1 MQAIPPIIE
10 RSFFFVTSEEDDDD
24 FTVTRSLL
32 LHCVELVI
40 TSMSYNPALTLAILD
55 RHDWT
60 QTFFAIW
67 FKNLGKYTRV
77 HDKKIILSAICSL
90 FEWLNGVGSGS
101 PLSANANQLL
111 LGALEVFR
119 DLPKALGGETTFLH
133 SVRCRYICSS
143 VSIRRT
149 GNREREPGSRGGRR

>member
-10 RSFFFVTSEEDDDD
+10 RCFFFVTSEEEDED
-24 FTVTRSLL
+24 FTVTRGLL

-40 TSMSYNPALTLAILD
+40 TAMSYNPALTLAILD

-67 FKNLGKYTRV
+67 FKNLAKFTRV
-77 HDKKIILSAICSL
+77 HDKKIILWAICSL
-90 FEWLNGVGSGS
+90 FEWLNGVGAGS
-101 PLSANANQLL
+101 PLSGNANQLL

-119 DLPKALGGETTFLH
+119 DLPRALGGKSELSLTAST
-133 SVRCRYICSS
+133 
-143 VSIRRT
+143 
-149 GNREREPGSRGGRR
+149 SRLTPT